1 MLRRAAERKSTR
13 NLNIS
18 QISGFDTCLQFA
30 KLRGPIKYSVL
41 TLKSEE
47 MIKFSLFQNLFLPF
61 LRLLGFQRFVVYLD
75 SADAFG
81 IRLRSA
87 RVGLGG
93 RASTKYSQPENVS
106 NQCDQNN

>member
-18 QISGFDTCLQFA
+18 QRAISGFDTCLQFA
-30 KLRGPIKYSVL
+30 KLHGLIKYSVL

-47 MIKFSLFQNLFLPF
+47 MIKFSLFQNLFL
-61 LRLLGFQRFVVYLD
+61 RLLGFQRFVVYLN

-93 RASTKYSQPENVS
+93 
-106 NQCDQNN
+106 